1 MAKKASTPTQADTAQ
16 AAKKQMKI
24 WLATNEHAVVTTAAS
39 MAGRTVTEY
48 MKAAVLKQAK
58 EDAKLFLDVFDSL
71 EDE

>member
-1 MAKKASTPTQADTAQ
+1 MAKKASAPTQADSAQ
-16 AAKKQMKI
+16 TTKKQMKI

-39 MAGRTVTEY
+39 MAGKTVAEY

-58 EDAKLFLDVFDSL
+58 QDAKLFLGVVNSL

>member
-16 AAKKQMKI
+16 TAQKQMKI

-39 MAGRTVTEY
+39 MAGQTASAY

-58 EDAKLFLDVFDSL
+58 QDAKLFLDVVKSI

>member
-1 MAKKASTPTQADTAQ
+1 MAKKASTPMQADTARTAQ
-16 AAKKQMKI
+16 KQMKI

-39 MAGRTVTEY
+39 MAGKTVAEY

-58 EDAKLFLDVFDSL
+58 QDAKLFMDVVDSL